1 MQQDGLHFIESG
13 FYFVPRHSE
22 SLSRYRSYSQYHW
35 DFLGWKILKDWQ
47 QETEQELVQ
56 ASRAQWL
63 YGYEIQ
69 HFLCKAFS
77 EEWQCQAATKPSL
90 LSSQN
95 GRQTWC
101 RGHSVQSFSPRRQDS
116 LSRVSEKTDPRL
128 SCVNHN
134 SSLIPSYKT
143 WTHNSQTDL
152 GPRLRP
158 PVGNLFPSVIR
169 IGAVIVTGL
178 CLTKWNHTF
187 IYFLRTWFNV
197 TFDTF
202 LLSWAGMNIEH
213 KLWMMDFTYFK
224 LWVLKILGEQ
234 KFMI

>member
-1 MQQDGLHFIESG
+1 MTVSSTHN
-13 FYFVPRHSE
+13 
-22 SLSRYRSYSQYHW
+22 
-35 DFLGWKILKDWQ
+35 
-47 QETEQELVQ
+47 
-56 ASRAQWL
+56 A
-63 YGYEIQ
+63 
-69 HFLCKAFS
+69 
-77 EEWQCQAATKPSL
+77 PSL

-95 GRQTWC
+95 GPGPGAWLTSEDC
-101 RGHSVQSFSPRRQDS
+101 NPFLRGDKTHCPCVT
-116 LSRVSEKTDPRL
+116 EKTDPRL

-152 GPRLRP
+152 GLGLRP

-169 IGAVIVTGL
+169 IGAVIVTGR

-202 LLSWAGMNIEH
+202 LLSWAGMNIER
-213 KLWMMDFTYFK
+213 LNTNYGW
-224 LWVLKILGEQ
+224 WILLISNCWFWRFSGNRNSWFRNCQIEENYTLVVT
-234 KFMI
+234 

>member
-1 MQQDGLHFIESG
+1 M
-13 FYFVPRHSE
+13 
-22 SLSRYRSYSQYHW
+22 
-35 DFLGWKILKDWQ
+35 
-47 QETEQELVQ
+47 Q

-101 RGHSVQSFSPRRQDS
+101 RRHIRGHSVQSFSPRRQDL

-152 GPRLRP
+152 GLGLRP

-169 IGAVIVTGL
+169 IGAVIVTGR

-202 LLSWAGMNIEH
+202 LLSWAGMNIER
-213 KLWMMDFTYFK
+213 LNTNYGW
-224 LWVLKILGEQ
+224 WILLISNCGFWRFSGNRNSWFRNCQIEENYTLVVT
-234 KFMI
+234 

>member
-1 MQQDGLHFIESG
+1 M
-13 FYFVPRHSE
+13 
-22 SLSRYRSYSQYHW
+22 
-35 DFLGWKILKDWQ
+35 
-47 QETEQELVQ
+47 Q

-95 GRQTWC
+95 GRQAWC
-101 RGHSVQSFSPRRQDS
+101 RRHIRGHSVQSFSPRRQDL

-152 GPRLRP
+152 GLGLRP

-169 IGAVIVTGL
+169 IGAVIVTGR

-202 LLSWAGMNIEH
+202 LFFQARMNYGWCDRMSILVSRRFLRFSRNRNSWRLSVKLRRITPWWSRNI
-213 KLWMMDFTYFK
+213 LISYNS
-224 LWVLKILGEQ
+224 L
-234 KFMI
+234 